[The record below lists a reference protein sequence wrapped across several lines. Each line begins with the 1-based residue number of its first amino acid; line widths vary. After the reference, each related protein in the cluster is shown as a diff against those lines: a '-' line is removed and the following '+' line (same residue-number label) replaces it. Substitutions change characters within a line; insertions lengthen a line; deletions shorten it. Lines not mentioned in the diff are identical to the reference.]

1 MKIIVLFLFLL
12 IPVFIF
18 SLTYGSYESS
28 TDDLRIYFL
37 DLVNQYRISNDLF
50 QLECIFNEIPQKF
63 TDFQMK
69 IGIFLGH
76 IGFSNRA
83 KEIRKMIEKTYGL
96 QITNFVVAENV
107 AYVKGDDLLNRA
119 FKGFLKS
126 WSHKNNILSSKY
138 KWTAIGI
145 SKSENKLYIC
155 QMFWDFK

>member
-1 MKIIVLFLFLL
+1 MKIIAIFLL
-12 IPVFIF
+12 LTPVYIF
-18 SLTYGSYESS
+18 PLTYGSYGSS
-28 TDDLRIYFL
+28 TDDLRAYFL
-37 DLVNQYRISNDLF
+37 DLVNQYRISNNLF
-50 QLECIFNEIPQKF
+50 PFECVFNEIPQKF